1 MKDVPGGPEAAAA
14 APGAVEVEIPPEGPK
29 AAACEP
35 AAGQAPTTLTWNI
48 MPARIDGHRS

>member
-1 MKDVPGGPEAAAA
+1 VKDVPGGPEAAAA